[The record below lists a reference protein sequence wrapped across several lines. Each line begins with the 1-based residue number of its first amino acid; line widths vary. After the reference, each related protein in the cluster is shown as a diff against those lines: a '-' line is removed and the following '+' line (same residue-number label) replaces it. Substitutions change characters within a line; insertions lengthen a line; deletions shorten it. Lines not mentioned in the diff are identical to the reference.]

1 MTRLLLLIGLATSL
15 IAIVPTPAAAA
26 PGRWALVIGN
36 DTYSAVQSLRNAGA
50 DADLI
55 GGELQ
60 RAGFSVVNTK
70 NATRRAMLRAVLDLS
85 RRAEGGGELVLYYAG
100 HGVQVANTNYLLPVD
115 FESTEPSLLS
125 HESLSLSDILV
136 TLQEAKP
143 RFALVIVDACRD
155 NPLAGKKGRNL
166 DIQKGLSPMQPATG
180 QMIVFSAGNGQV
192 ALDSTGTDRD
202 VNGLFAQ
209 ELAKQIRRPGLDIRD
224 MMVAIRSSVEA
235 RAAAVQHAQRPAI
248 YDESSGQFAFYP
260 QSIPAPARA
269 EPARPQIPAGP
280 STGAHYRSAEEIED
294 ELWRLLSESRSP
306 EAYAAYLREYPSGRY
321 APSARVRQELFRSAA
336 AKAAPSTGSEP
347 APAAGPTSS
356 AAAPAAGPTSSPA
369 APAADP
375 TFSPAATPAGSGID
389 RERPRPTPAA
399 QPRPS
404 TSDEIAIAPPTTS
417 TTQSGSDLT
426 ARQLVGRRFAGRNGG
441 FSLELAFEKG
451 GARVHRFFGPTSITQ
466 VPGLVGAT
474 TGQGLA
480 IRCGFTN
487 WVYLSENKEFSAR
500 CNAEDGPRTGISISG
515 FFPHLKIE
523 QYGSRGADVL
533 ELQEVR

>member
-60 RAGFSVVNTK
+60 RAGFSVINTK

-180 QMIVFSAGNGQV
+180 QMIVFSAGNGQI
-192 ALDSTGTDRD
+192 ALDNTGTDQRD

-209 ELAKQIRRPGLDIRD
+209 ELAKQIRRPALDIRD

-260 QSIPAPARA
+260 QSIPEPARA
-269 EPARPQIPAGP
+269 EPARPQVPVGP

-321 APSARVRQELFRSAA
+321 AASARVRQELFRSAA
-336 AKAAPSTGSEP
+336 ARTAPTTGSLP
-347 APAAGPTSS
+347 APAPGP
-356 AAAPAAGPTSSPA
+356 SSPP
-369 APAADP
+369 PAMP
-375 TFSPAATPAGSGID
+375 FGSGID
-389 RERPRPTPAA
+389 RERERPRPAPAA
-399 QPRPS
+399 EPRPP
-404 TSDEIAIAPPTTS
+404 TSDAIATAPPS
-417 TTQSGSDLT
+417 APITQPGGDPT

-441 FSLELAFEKG
+441 YSLELTFEKG
-451 GARVHRFFGPTSITQ
+451 GARVHRFIGPASIS
-466 VPGLVGAT
+466 VNPGSAVGAT

-480 IRCGFTN
+480 IRCGFAG

-515 FFPHLKIE
+515 TFPHLKIE
-523 QYGSRGADVL
+523 QYGRRGADVL